1 MLIHRQVSWD
11 TRWGRQACGH
21 SRINIHT
28 PWAVLSFAVKFLT
41 GVIVLSQP
49 FLTRGTFAGLTTAFL
64 SYPVLFVTR
73 GILLTLGTALRAS
86 LPLSCFF
93 FVQAH
98 PVQIVFYAKN
108 KKFAEDKHVFFLS
121 FSSHLHWIMHDIALQ
136 LQSKRSWL
144 QCVSC
149 SSAYW
154 EVCAQLSATFVPF
167 IHWRIAF

>member
-41 GVIVLSQP
+41 GVIGTPKPRPLHTGNAAWHNYHCPVLSFNCHSMSRSLSQDVVLPGSLPMPSPILSCAVLSQP

-73 GILLTLGTALRAS
+73 GILLTQGTALRAS

-93 FVQAH
+93 FC
-98 PVQIVFYAKN
+98 PSPSCPN
-108 KKFAEDKHVFFLS
+108 SFLC
-121 FSSHLHWIMHDIALQ
+121 Q
-136 LQSKRSWL
+136 K
-144 QCVSC
+144 
-149 SSAYW
+149 
-154 EVCAQLSATFVPF
+154 
-167 IHWRIAF
+167 